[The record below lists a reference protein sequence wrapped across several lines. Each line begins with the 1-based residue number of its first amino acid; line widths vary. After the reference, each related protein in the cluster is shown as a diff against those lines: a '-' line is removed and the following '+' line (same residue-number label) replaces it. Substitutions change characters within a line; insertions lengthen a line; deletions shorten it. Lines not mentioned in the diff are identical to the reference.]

1 MYFIRYPI
9 ITNYK
14 GAGGCV
20 RNGNVVCELQLSLNL
35 HFSLPLPPS
44 LPPPSFLSFLPLSFP
59 PYLPFLLPSFPPSL
73 PPSFPPSFHPSPFFP
88 PFLSSS
94 LPPFFPQYTHII
106 LQYQDAVSYLM
117 WCIEIILCTLR
128 SSPHVCPTP
137 QSLPPPQ
144 IHRRLSKDGPT
155 SSIPSSPGSP
165 PPDSAIFSNPLES
178 PGRIRSQ
185 PLERILLETVPEES
199 GSFSKSL
206 QESIDMTTPH
216 SRPPIVHTASV
227 ASYSSSISVDP
238 TPSYNEHRSGVCVI
252 CHAPTDVFSEE
263 VVALSITCLGTCA
276 HHTPELVSAHLVT
289 WMIPCIAKYV
299 VLTCGS
305 VHVFVF
311 ICLSIICV
319 YYPSVHI
326 YN

>member
-1 MYFIRYPI
+1 
-9 ITNYK
+9 
-14 GAGGCV
+14 
-20 RNGNVVCELQLSLNL
+20 
-35 HFSLPLPPS
+35 
-44 LPPPSFLSFLPLSFP
+44 
-59 PYLPFLLPSFPPSL
+59 
-73 PPSFPPSFHPSPFFP
+73 
-88 PFLSSS
+88 
-94 LPPFFPQYTHII
+94 
-106 LQYQDAVSYLM
+106 M

-128 SSPHVCPTP
+128 SSPHVCPAP
-137 QSLPPPQ
+137 QFLPPPQ
-144 IHRRLSKDGPT
+144 IHPRLSKHGPT

-165 PPDSAIFSNPLES
+165 PPESAIFSNPLES

-199 GSFSKSL
+199 GSFNKSL
-206 QESIDMTTPH
+206 QESVDMTTPH
-216 SRPPIVHTASV
+216 SRPPFVHTSSV

-238 TPSYNEHRSGVCVI
+238 TSSYNGPRSGVCVI

-305 VHVFVF
+305 VHLFVF
-311 ICLSIICV
+311 ICLSTVCMYLSISSYIQLE
-319 YYPSVHI
+319 PEHFSI
-326 YN
+326 LSKFEFLP